1 MSSRRGA
8 IVLSSLSLL
17 PSSAVLAHH
26 GIANFDL
33 NKDIELTGVITDLAF
48 VNPHS
53 WLYLNV
59 TGANGEVTPMRCE
72 MRAAT
77 VLKRS
82 GWTKE
87 MLAAGQTVK
96 ITGSPARHDPPA
108 CYLGTIT
115 LADGRSM

>member
-17 PSSAVLAHH
+17 PASAVLAHH

-33 NKDIELTGVITDLAF
+33 NKHIELTGVITDLAF
-48 VNPHS
+48 VTPLS
-53 WLYLNV
+53 CLYLNV

-87 MLAAGQTVK
+87 LLAAGDTGHDL
-96 ITGSPARHDPPA
+96 GSPARP
-108 CYLGTIT
+108 
-115 LADGRSM
+115 